1 MSSLQVTTRPG
12 AAARAVAPRPRRG
25 RRRARRQFL
34 ADTVMVAPALAL
46 VVVFIIVP
54 IGIAIYLSLTNWDG
68 FSPNPGFVGLANYRE
83 IFHDSQVAQAAIVTG
98 IITVTGT
105 VLANVIGLG
114 LAMLVNGSGRFKA
127 IARGVLF
134 YPYIIGAIIIGF
146 LWSAILGSDGAI
158 DSVLQSLG
166 SSGIPFL
173 ATAGWALASVVFVIV
188 WANFGVTMVL
198 YLAGLQTLPGDLIE
212 ASVIDGANAWQTFWR
227 VKLPL
232 LAPVVTIN
240 VVLMMISLLRTYEL
254 VLALTEGGPAGTTQT
269 IAYYILNI
277 SFADGKLGYGA
288 AQAVLLMIV
297 IIAATVVLTTM
308 RRRAEK
314 DIAA

>member
-1 MSSLQVTTRPG
+1 MVT
-12 AAARAVAPRPRRG
+12 
-25 RRRARRQFL
+25 
-34 ADTVMVAPALAL
+34 PALLL
-46 VVVFIIVP
+46 VVAFIVIP
-54 IGIAIYLSLTNWDG
+54 IGIAIYLSMTNWDG
-68 FSPNPGFVGLANYRE
+68 FSPNPGFVGLDNYRE
-83 IFHDSQVAQAAIVTG
+83 IFHDSQVGQAAIVTAV
-98 IITVTGT
+98 ITVVGT
-105 VLANVIGLG
+105 IAANVIGLG
-114 LAMLVNGSGRFKA
+114 MAMLVNGGGRFKA
-127 IARGVLF
+127 FARGVLF

-188 WANFGVTMVL
+188 WSNFGVTMVL
-198 YLAGLQTLPGDLIE
+198 YLAGLQTVPADLIE

-227 VKLPL
+227 VKLPM

-240 VVLMMISLLRTYEL
+240 IVLMMISLLRTYEL

-277 SFADGKLGYGA
+277 SFADGRLGYGA

-297 IIAATVVLTTM
+297 IIAATVALTTM
-308 RRRAEK
+308 RRRAER